1 MVWHIVYVFGGV
13 ILKIINMFYCF
24 MLCLCI
30 ILSISTIL
38 TIITTTV
45 TSRVL
50 ASGPPAH
57 CTRPH
62 VLPTAALG
70 GGCDHPHLRHEEAEV
85 AEQTR
90 SAAPPTHLP
99 APLLPRG

>member
-1 MVWHIVYVFGGV
+1 MPTWKRIGIGIGNHATTIAT
-13 ILKIINMFYCF
+13 ITI
-24 MLCLCI
+24 I

-50 ASGPPAH
+50 ASGPLAH

>member
-1 MVWHIVYVFGGV
+1 MPTWKRIGIGIGNHATTIAT
-13 ILKIINMFYCF
+13 ITI
-24 MLCLCI
+24 I

-57 CTRPH
+57 CTWPH

-85 AEQTR
+85 AEQTC

>member
-1 MVWHIVYVFGGV
+1 MPTWKRIGIGIGNHATTIAT
-13 ILKIINMFYCF
+13 ITI
-24 MLCLCI
+24 I
-30 ILSISTIL
+30 ILGISTII
-38 TIITTTV
+38 TTTTTV

-99 APLLPRG
+99 APLLPRS

>member
-1 MVWHIVYVFGGV
+1 MPTWKRIGIGIGNHATTIAT
-13 ILKIINMFYCF
+13 ITI
-24 MLCLCI
+24 I

-70 GGCDHPHLRHEEAEV
+70 SGCDHPHLRHEEAEV

>member
-1 MVWHIVYVFGGV
+1 MPTWKRIGIGIGIGIGNHATTIAT
-13 ILKIINMFYCF
+13 ITI
-24 MLCLCI
+24 I

-45 TSRVL
+45 TSQVL

-62 VLPTAALG
+62 VLPMAALG

>member
-1 MVWHIVYVFGGV
+1 MPTWKRIGIGNHATTIAT
-13 ILKIINMFYCF
+13 ITI
-24 MLCLCI
+24 I

-57 CTRPH
+57 CTRSH